1 MKKIFVIPAIE
12 AVELSAESEVMG
24 VFSVASSVGQSAQNT
39 IVIKD
44 DKSKADDGSFDYWC
58 AK

>member
-1 MKKIFVIPAIE
+1 MKKIFVIPAVE

-44 DKSKADDGSFDYWC
+44 DKSKVDDGSFDYWC